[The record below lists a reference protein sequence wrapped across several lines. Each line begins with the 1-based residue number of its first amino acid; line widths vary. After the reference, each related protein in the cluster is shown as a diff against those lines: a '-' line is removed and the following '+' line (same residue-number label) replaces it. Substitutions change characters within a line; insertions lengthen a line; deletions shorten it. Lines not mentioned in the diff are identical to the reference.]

1 MIGIYSRVSTL
12 AQAEEGYSL
21 ETQEKLCMERAV
33 KMGYRQSQLKVYREG
48 GRSGEDIDRPEMN
61 KLREDI
67 ANGLIKIVIIT
78 DPDRL
83 TRDLT
88 DKLIICKEW
97 DRQNV
102 EIIFIDTEYQNTPE
116 GQMFFNM
123 RSVFAQYELAQI
135 RKRTT
140 RGRLRAVEK
149 DKKIMPMRVAP
160 YGYDYKEGQL
170 TINGE
175 EAPFVMKI
183 YDWYLKG
190 HTLREIGSL
199 LYKEGAVPKRKESKN
214 FGASSIRR
222 ILTSEIYIGK
232 YVYNT
237 RQGKKVW
244 GEKTASGKSKIT
256 RTVRDEKEW
265 LRVEVPAIID
275 KETYDLA
282 QKQRDKNTKKRGN
295 VKFEYLLKGMIR
307 CKCCNRIWECTT
319 YNGREDKKTGI
330 RKKYSV
336 YRCPNLNPK
345 RYGDGV
351 RKCPSVSIR
360 VDEIED
366 YIMNLIQET
375 LTDRTAFEK
384 AIKEQVESK
393 DETLD
398 IKIEDYKKQLIKKQ
412 NERDRIKQ
420 MFIKNVITE
429 DEMLRD
435 MKGINNDITNI
446 NEKMES
452 IKSKQ
457 DLQKSQTITQDKI
470 DMIIENV
477 QNLFEKDGLTISEKR
492 QLIELIIEEIEI
504 DATNEKVEISIQGPL
519 DDIVSC
525 SQYQEVRKYW

>member
-21 ETQEKLCMERAV
+21 ETQEKLCMDRAV
-33 KMGYRQSQLKVYREG
+33 KMGYSTSQINVYREG

-61 KLREDI
+61 KLREDT
-67 ANGLIKIVIIT
+67 ATGKIHKVIIT

-88 DKLIICKEW
+88 DKLIVCKEW

-149 DKKIMPMRVAP
+149 DKKVMPMRVAP
-160 YGYDYKEGQL
+160 YGYDYKDGQL
-170 TINGE
+170 TVNE
-175 EAPFVMKI
+175 KEAKFVRKI
-183 YDWYLKG
+183 YGWYLSG
-190 HTLREIGSL
+190 HTLREIGTL
-199 LYKEGAVPKRKESKN
+199 LFEEGAVPKRKESKN
-214 FGASSIRR
+214 FGASSISR
-222 ILTSEIYIGK
+222 ILTSEIYIGQ
-232 YVYNT
+232 YIYNK

-244 GEKTASGKSKIT
+244 GEKTASGKAKMT
-256 RTVRDEKEW
+256 RTVRDENDW
-265 LRVEVPAIID
+265 IRVEVPSIVD
-275 KETYDLA
+275 KITYDSA
-282 QKQRDKNTKKRGN
+282 QKQREKNTKKRGN
-295 VKFEYLLKGMIR
+295 VKFEYLFKGMIR
-307 CKCCNRIWECTT
+307 CKCCNRTWECTT
-319 YNGREDKKTGI
+319 YSGREDKKTGE
-330 RKKYSV
+330 RKKYGV

-351 RKCPSVSIR
+351 SKCPSISIR

-366 YIMNLIQET
+366 YILTLIQDT
-375 LTDRTAFEK
+375 LTDHTAFEK
-384 AIKEQVESK
+384 AIKEQMESF

-398 IKIEDYKKQLIKKQ
+398 SKIEDFKKQLFKKQ

-429 DEMLRD
+429 DEMIKD
-435 MKGINNDITNI
+435 MKAINNELTSI

-452 IKSKQ
+452 ILSKRDFQNSQRLSQ
-457 DLQKSQTITQDKI
+457 DTIDAV
-470 DMIIENV
+470 IENV
-477 QNLFEKDGLTISEKR
+477 HKLFEKDGLTFLEKR
-492 QLIELIIEEIEI
+492 QLIELIIDEIEI
-504 DATNEKVEISIQGPL
+504 DATNEKVEISIKGPL

-525 SQYQEVRKYW
+525 SERQEI

>member
-1 MIGIYSRVSTL
+1 MIGLYSRVSTL

-21 ETQEKLCMERAV
+21 ETQEQLCIDRAIA
-33 KMGYRQSQLKVYREG
+33 MGYKKSQIKIYREG

-61 KLREDI
+61 KLREDT
-67 ANGLIKIVIIT
+67 ANGIINKVIIT

-160 YGYDYKEGQL
+160 YGYDYKDGQL
-170 TINGE
+170 TINE
-175 EAPFVMKI
+175 EESHFVKKI

-190 HTLREIGSL
+190 QTLREIGAL
-199 LYKEGAVPKRKESKN
+199 LFEAGAVPKRRESKN

-222 ILTSEIYIGK
+222 ILTSEIYIGQ
-232 YVYNT
+232 YVYNK

-244 GEKTASGKSKIT
+244 GEKTASGKARMT
-256 RTVRDEKEW
+256 RTVREEKDW
-265 LRVEVPAIID
+265 LRVDVPSIVD

-295 VKFEYLLKGMIR
+295 VKFEYLFKGMIR

-319 YNGREDKKTGI
+319 YSGREDKETGV
-330 RKKYSV
+330 RKKYGV
-336 YRCPNLNPK
+336 YRCPNVNPK

-351 RKCPSVSIR
+351 SKCPSLSIR
-360 VDEIED
+360 VDEIEV
-366 YIMNLIQET
+366 YILNLIQDT
-375 LTDRTAFEK
+375 LTDHTAFEK
-384 AIKEQVESK
+384 AIKEQVDSF
-393 DETLD
+393 DGTLD
-398 IKIEDYKKQLIKKQ
+398 TKIAEHKKQLIKKQ

-429 DEMLRD
+429 DEMLKD
-435 MKGINNDITNI
+435 MIAINKEINNII
-446 NEKMES
+446 EKMES
-452 IKSKQ
+452 KQSKKNLQ
-457 DLQKSQTITQDKI
+457 DSQTLTQDTLDI
-470 DMIIENV
+470 FINNV
-477 QNLFEKDGLTISEKR
+477 HQLFEKDGLTFQEKR

-504 DATNEKVEISIQGPL
+504 DATDEKVKISIQGPL

-525 SQYQEVRKYW
+525 SQYQEI